1 MYRYPPLLLLT
12 PSLPYLAGQL
22 IRSKLFAHSSGTTA
36 VNISDVRMRP
46 VALVVNLLSF
56 SLLVIP
62 IAAEISSNT
71 GEILN
76 CDIIFI

>member
-56 SLLVIP
+56 SLIRSIKFP
-62 IAAEISSNT
+62 IFAFSDGFHVSY
-71 GEILN
+71 ILG
-76 CDIIFI
+76 